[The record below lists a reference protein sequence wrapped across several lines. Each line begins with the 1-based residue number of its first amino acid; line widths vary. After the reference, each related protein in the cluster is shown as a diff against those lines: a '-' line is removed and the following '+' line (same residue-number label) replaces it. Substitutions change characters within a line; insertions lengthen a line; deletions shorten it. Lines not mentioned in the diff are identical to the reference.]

1 MWVHSNV
8 AMEMKWHHS
17 FSTVLN
23 ASQ

>member
-1 MWVHSNV
+1 
-8 AMEMKWHHS
+8 MEMKWHHS